1 MNQTSFIDRREL
13 TLTVTM
19 SVAEGAALA
28 QLMKPSFLD
37 EIAKNLPDEDEAY
50 RARSAIYAIADEL
63 GRFGHHPN

>member
-1 MNQTSFIDRREL
+1 MNQTSFIDRRKL

-19 SVAEGAALA
+19 SVAEGSALA

-37 EIAKNLPDEDEAY
+37 EIAKNLPDEDEAC
-50 RARSAIYAIADEL
+50 RARCAIYAIADEL